1 MKHYPWM
8 ILLIFGLMITAS
20 CDEKDNTKPNPD
32 MLQLQHVKIGGQQL
46 EANQTTDNIPVNKP
60 ILISFVK
67 KLDTTTV
74 AQNISLSDNEHEIDG
89 SFNYLDDNETV
100 SFIPNDSLDY
110 YKTYALEI
118 QEGIKGAN
126 NESFPGISYDFKT
139 QKGKL
144 KIESI
149 TLNDKNFEAFEYIQD
164 IDFEVSIEV
173 DFNRL
178 LQQNDLSEAVYL
190 STGGNIADIGYSLSE
205 DKKTLKV
212 DNTSPLDYYRPYT
225 FRLRDELAGN
235 SGWTFDGFENSFFTR
250 LDSTN
255 KFPVITDEELL
266 TKIQQQTFTY
276 FWDYAHPVSGLARER
291 KGSGNTVTTGGSG
304 FGVMAIIAG
313 VERNFITRQE
323 GIQRMEKIVNFL
335 ENADRFHGAWPH
347 WMNGNTGEVIPFS
360 PKDDGADLVET
371 AFMIQGLLTF
381 RQYLNPTDPDE
392 QELID
397 KITALW
403 HEVEWDW
410 FTNDEEALYWHWS
423 PNYNFEMNMKIRGHN
438 ETQIT
443 YILAASSPTHP
454 IEASVYHNGYAI
466 NGGIVNGNEY
476 YGYTLPMGQA
486 LGGPLFFTHY
496 SYLGLDPRNLED
508 DYGNYWQQNTRHA
521 LIHQAYCADNPKNYV
536 GYNAKCWGLTA
547 SDNHEGYS
555 AHSPTND
562 LGVITPTAAVASL
575 PYTPEKSMEAIH
587 HFYYKL
593 GDRLWGEHGFYDA
606 FNVTE
611 NWWANSYISIDQGP
625 IVLMI
630 ENHRSQL
637 LWELFMADT
646 EIQAGLNTLGF
657 SY

>member
-1 MKHYPWM
+1 M
-8 ILLIFGLMITAS
+8 
-20 CDEKDNTKPNPD
+20 
-32 MLQLQHVKIGGQQL
+32 
-46 EANQTTDNIPVNKP
+46 
-60 ILISFVK
+60 
-67 KLDTTTV
+67 
-74 AQNISLSDNEHEIDG
+74 
-89 SFNYLDDNETV
+89 
-100 SFIPNDSLDY
+100 
-110 YKTYALEI
+110 
-118 QEGIKGAN
+118 
-126 NESFPGISYDFKT
+126 
-139 QKGKL
+139 
-144 KIESI
+144 
-149 TLNDKNFEAFEYIQD
+149 
-164 IDFEVSIEV
+164 
-173 DFNRL
+173 
-178 LQQNDLSEAVYL
+178 
-190 STGGNIADIGYSLSE
+190 
-205 DKKTLKV
+205 V

-225 FRLRDELAGN
+225 FRLRDELAGS
-235 SGWTFDGFENSFFTR
+235 SGRTFDGFENSFFTR